1 MADFNLANVTALP
14 FRSNGVIA
22 INRFVKQDT
31 SLDRCVVQAAA
42 GTDKIFGVATEAG
55 TASNFIG
62 VQCFGIAKVEAGAAV
77 AKGAMVTSDGSGRG
91 ILAVTSDNPQG
102 IALTAAGAAGDI
114 FEVLLHGGP
123 NVTGPTTP

>member
-1 MADFNLANVTALP
+1 MADFNLANVTAMP
-14 FRSNGVIA
+14 FRSNGTIA

-42 GTDKIFGVATEAG
+42 GTDKIFGVSTEAG
-55 TASNFIG
+55 TATNFIG
-62 VQCFGIAKVEAGAAV
+62 VQGYGIAKVEAGAAV
-77 AKGAMVTSDGSGRG
+77 SKGNQVTSDGSGR
-91 ILAVTSDNPQG
+91 AVNVATGDNPAG

-114 FEVLLHGGP
+114 IEVYLHGGP